1 MISPKL
7 KVIRPSTPM
16 YGNLKTKNIVNEAIF
31 GEEVTKL
38 DQKKDWFYSELST
51 DNYRGWIY
59 SKDLGELPKENYKI
73 CCIRTFIKEKPD
85 VKSNNIHYLPF
96 QAKIFVDE
104 VINDWAKVKLSK
116 FHLHDFG
123 YIYKKDIQKI
133 NTIEKDWVKA
143 AKKLI
148 NVPYLWG
155 GRDTKG
161 LDCSGLL
168 QLALQAGGILFP
180 RDTSKQ
186 IICKKLYLIHKKDI
200 SRGSLVFWDGHVG
213 IMLDKKNILHANAF
227 HMNVTVEPLNEA
239 CTRMKNELYYNLTK
253 VK

>member
-1 MISPKL
+1 MPKRNDIKSIL
-7 KVIRPSTPM
+7 IIGAGPIVIGQACEFDYSGSQACKVLREEGYKVILINSNPATIMTDPDFADATYIEPITPEM
-16 YGNLKTKNIVNEAIF
+16 
-31 GEEVTKL
+31 VTK
-38 DQKKDWFYSELST
+38 
-51 DNYRGWIY
+51 I
-59 SKDLGELPKENYKI
+59 I
-73 CCIRTFIKEKPD
+73 IKEKPD
-85 VKSNNIHYLPF
+85 VKSNNVHYLPF

-116 FHLHDFG
+116 FHFHDFG

-133 NTIEKDWVKA
+133 NTIEKDWVKV

-155 GRDTKG
+155 GRDSKG